1 MVDGVLASL
10 PHPVLVSNKFEG
22 VPRVKMKLTVLS
34 LLGLGAILPGLSA
47 PAAAQTAQKL
57 AVINIQQAI
66 VETKD
71 GQKARNELQSK
82 FGPTQ
87 KELQDKQTKL
97 ASLQDQYRKG
107 QNTLSDEAKQK
118 LARDIDAATTSLKR
132 DTEDAN
138 AEVQDAER
146 KVMDELGGKMMA
158 VLNKYA
164 ADNGYVLVIDVSNP
178 QTPVLF
184 ASNTIDI
191 TREVISLYDKNA
203 GVAPA
208 TAAPKPAAPAAPRPP
223 ATTTP
228 KPPAK

>member
-1 MVDGVLASL
+1 
-10 PHPVLVSNKFEG
+10 
-22 VPRVKMKLTVLS
+22 MKLTVMS
-34 LLGLGAILPGLSA
+34 LLGLGVILPGVCF
-47 PAAAQTAQKL
+47 PAEGQTTQKL

-71 GQKARNELQSK
+71 GQKAKADLQAK

-87 KELQDKQTKL
+87 KDLQDKQAKL
-97 ASLQDQYRKG
+97 AALQDQYRKG

-118 LARDIDAATTSLKR
+118 LAREIDGATTSLKR

-138 AEVQDAER
+138 SEVQEAER

-191 TREVISLYDKNA
+191 TRDVIGLYDKNA
-203 GVAPA
+203 GAIPA
-208 TAAPKPAAPAAPRPP
+208 TAAPKSAAPSITPAPRPAIP
-223 ATTTP
+223 TTP
-228 KPPAK
+228 PAATPGAPKK

>member
-1 MVDGVLASL
+1 MLAL
-10 PHPVLVSNKFEG
+10 ARHPVLVSNEIEG

-34 LLGLGAILPGLSA
+34 LMGLGAILPGLSA
-47 PAAAQTAQKL
+47 PAVAQTAQKL

-71 GQKARNELQSK
+71 GQKARNDLQSK

-87 KELQDKQTKL
+87 KTLQDKQAKL

-118 LARDIDAATTSLKR
+118 LARDIDAETTSLKR

-203 GVAPA
+203 GAAPA
-208 TAAPKPAAPAAPRPP
+208 TAAPKPTAPATAAPKPP
-223 ATTTP
+223 ATTSP
-228 KPPAK
+228 KPPVK

>member
-1 MVDGVLASL
+1 
-10 PHPVLVSNKFEG
+10 
-22 VPRVKMKLTVLS
+22 MKLTALS
-34 LLGLGAILPGLSA
+34 LFGLGMILPGTSY
-47 PAAAQTAQKL
+47 PAAAQTTQKV

-66 VETKD
+66 ISTKD
-71 GQKARNELQSK
+71 GQKASNDLKTK
-82 FGPTQ
+82 FGPMQ
-87 KELQDKQTKL
+87 KDLADKQAKL
-97 ASLQDQYRKG
+97 AAMQDQYRKG

-132 DTEDAN
+132 DQEDAQ
-138 AEVQDAER
+138 ADVQTEER

-191 TREVISLYDKNA
+191 TRDIIAMYDKNSGA
-203 GVAPA
+203 SAPA
-208 TAAPKPAAPAAPRPP
+208 SAPAAAPKPAAPKPTAP
-223 ATTTP
+223 A
-228 KPPAK
+228 PPAK

>member
-1 MVDGVLASL
+1 
-10 PHPVLVSNKFEG
+10 
-22 VPRVKMKLTVLS
+22 MKLTVLS
-34 LLGLGAILPGLSA
+34 LLGLGVILPGVSY
-47 PAAAQTAQKL
+47 PAAAQTTQKL

-71 GQKARNELQSK
+71 GQKARNDLQAK

-87 KELQDKQTKL
+87 KELQDKQAKL
-97 ASLQDQYRKG
+97 AALQDQYRKG

-118 LARDIDAATTSLKR
+118 LARDIDGATTTLKR

-138 AEVQDAER
+138 TEVQEAER

-164 ADNGYVLVIDVSNP
+164 AENGYVLVIDVSNP

-191 TREVISLYDKNA
+191 TRDVIGLYDKGSAA
-203 GVAPA
+203 GSNPA
-208 TAAPKPAAPAAPRPP
+208 AAAPKPAAPRPP
-223 ATTTP
+223 ATVAPKTTT
-228 KPPAK
+228 PPAK

>member
-1 MVDGVLASL
+1 
-10 PHPVLVSNKFEG
+10 
-22 VPRVKMKLTVLS
+22 VKMKLTVLS
-34 LLGLGAILPGLSA
+34 VLGLGAILPGVCF
-47 PAAAQTAQKL
+47 PAAAQTTQKL

-71 GQKARNELQSK
+71 GQKARADLQSK

-87 KELQDKQTKL
+87 KELQDKQAKL
-97 ASLQDQYRKG
+97 AALQDQYRKG

-118 LARDIDAATTSLKR
+118 LARDIDSATTGLKR

-138 AEVQDAER
+138 TEVQEAER

-164 ADNGYVLVIDVSNP
+164 QDNGFVLVIDVSNP

-191 TREVISLYDKNA
+191 TRDVIGLYDKNA
-203 GVAPA
+203 GTMAPA
-208 TAAPKPAAPAAPRPP
+208 APPKTSAPKPMAPAAPKPTAPA
-223 ATTTP
+223 P
-228 KPPAK
+228 K

>member
-1 MVDGVLASL
+1 M
-10 PHPVLVSNKFEG
+10 
-22 VPRVKMKLTVLS
+22 KMKLTVLS
-34 LLGLGAILPGLSA
+34 LLGLGVILPGA
-47 PAAAQTAQKL
+47 CFPAAAQTGQKL

-71 GQKARNELQSK
+71 GQKARADLQTK

-87 KELQDKQTKL
+87 KELQDKQAKL
-97 ASLQDQYRKG
+97 AALQDQYRKG

-118 LARDIDAATTSLKR
+118 LAREIDASTTSLKR

-138 AEVQDAER
+138 TEVQDAER
-146 KVMDELGGKMMA
+146 KLMDELGGKMMA

-164 ADNGYVLVIDVSNP
+164 SDNGYVLVIDVSNP

-191 TREVISLYDKNA
+191 TRDVIGLYDKNSGA
-203 GVAPA
+203 APASAAPA
-208 TAAPKPAAPAAPRPP
+208 TAAPKPAAPKPAAP
-223 ATTTP
+223 AAP
-228 KPPAK
+228 KPAAK

>member
-1 MVDGVLASL
+1 
-10 PHPVLVSNKFEG
+10 
-22 VPRVKMKLTVLS
+22 MKLTVLS
-34 LLGLGAILPGLSA
+34 LLGLGAILPGVSF
-47 PAAAQTAQKL
+47 PAAAQTTQKL

-71 GQKARNELQSK
+71 GQKARNDLQAK

-87 KELQDKQTKL
+87 KELADKQAKL
-97 ASLQDQYRKG
+97 AALQDQYRKG

-138 AEVQDAER
+138 TEVQEAER

-164 ADNGYVLVIDVSNP
+164 TDNGFVLVIDVSNP
-178 QTPVLF
+178 QTPGAVRVEHHRHHARRDRPVRQELGRRWPG
-184 ASNTIDI
+184 S
-191 TREVISLYDKNA
+191 
-203 GVAPA
+203 AP
-208 TAAPKPAAPAAPRPP
+208 AAPKPP
-223 ATTTP
+223 ATTAP
-228 KPPAK
+228 KPPLRPRRKPPAK

>member
-1 MVDGVLASL
+1 
-10 PHPVLVSNKFEG
+10 
-22 VPRVKMKLTVLS
+22 
-34 LLGLGAILPGLSA
+34 
-47 PAAAQTAQKL
+47 
-57 AVINIQQAI
+57 VINIQQAI

-71 GQKARNELQSK
+71 GQKARNDLQAK

-87 KELQDKQTKL
+87 KELQDKQAKL
-97 ASLQDQYRKG
+97 AALQDQYRKG

-118 LARDIDAATTSLKR
+118 LARDIDSATTSLKR

-138 AEVQDAER
+138 SEVQEAER

-164 ADNGYVLVIDVSNP
+164 TDNGYVLVIDVSNP

-191 TREVISLYDKNA
+191 TRDVMTLYEKNA
-203 GVAPA
+203 GSMPPA
-208 TAAPKPAAPAAPRPP
+208 SGPTAAPKSSIPP
-223 ATTTP
+223 AIGPTTAP
-228 KPPAK
+228 KPPATVAPKIPATPAPKTTVPPKP

>member
-1 MVDGVLASL
+1 M
-10 PHPVLVSNKFEG
+10 
-22 VPRVKMKLTVLS
+22 KMNLTALS
-34 LLGLGAILPGLSA
+34 LLGLGAMLSGVSV

-71 GQKARNELQSK
+71 GQKARNDLQAK

-87 KELQDKQTKL
+87 KELQEKQAKL
-97 ASLQDQYRKG
+97 AALQDQYRKG
-107 QNTLSDEAKQK
+107 QNTLSEEAKQK
-118 LARDIDAATTSLKR
+118 LARDIDSATTSLKR

-138 AEVQDAER
+138 TEVQEAER

-164 ADNGYVLVIDVSNP
+164 SDNGYVLVIDVSNP

-191 TREVISLYDKNA
+191 TRDVIGLYDKSA
-203 GVAPA
+203 GSRTSTPPPSGTAAPRATPPITAPKAPA
-208 TAAPKPAAPAAPRPP
+208 TPAPK
-223 ATTTP
+223 TT
-228 KPPAK
+228 PPAK

>member
-1 MVDGVLASL
+1 
-10 PHPVLVSNKFEG
+10 
-22 VPRVKMKLTVLS
+22 MKLTVLS
-34 LLGLGAILPGLSA
+34 LLGLGVILPGVSY
-47 PAAAQTAQKL
+47 PAAAQTPQKL

-66 VETKD
+66 VSTKD
-71 GQKARNELQSK
+71 GQKARNDLQAK

-87 KELQDKQTKL
+87 KGLQDKQAKL
-97 ASLQDQYRKG
+97 AALQDQFRKG

-118 LARDIDAATTSLKR
+118 LARDIDSATTNLKR

-138 AEVQDAER
+138 TEVQEAER

-164 ADNGYVLVIDVSNP
+164 SDNGFVLVIDVSNP

-191 TREVISLYDKNA
+191 TREVIGLYDKNSGA
-203 GVAPA
+203 SAPSA
-208 TAAPKPAAPAAPRPP
+208 PPAAAAPKPATPRPATP
-223 ATTTP
+223 AP
-228 KPPAK
+228 K

>member
-1 MVDGVLASL
+1 
-10 PHPVLVSNKFEG
+10 
-22 VPRVKMKLTVLS
+22 MKLTVLS
-34 LLGLGAILPGLSA
+34 LLGLGAILPGVSY
-47 PAAAQTAQKL
+47 PAAAQTTQKL

-66 VETKD
+66 VQTKD
-71 GQKARNELQSK
+71 GQKAREELQAK

-87 KELQDKQTKL
+87 KELQEKQAKL
-97 ASLQDQYRKG
+97 AALQDQYRKG

-118 LARDIDAATTSLKR
+118 LARDIDAATTGLKR

-138 AEVQDAER
+138 TEVQEAER
-146 KVMDELGGKMMA
+146 KVMDELGGKLMA

-164 ADNGYVLVIDVSNP
+164 SDNGYVLVIDVSNP

-191 TREVISLYDKNA
+191 TRDVIGLYDKGSAA
-203 GVAPA
+203 GAAP
-208 TAAPKPAAPAAPRPP
+208 AAPKPAAPKP
-223 ATTTP
+223 AVTPAP

>member
-1 MVDGVLASL
+1 
-10 PHPVLVSNKFEG
+10 
-22 VPRVKMKLTVLS
+22 MKLTALT
-34 LLGLGAILPGLSA
+34 LLGLSAIGVS
-47 PAAAQTAQKL
+47 AQTAQKIG
-57 AVINIQQAI
+57 VINIQQAI

-71 GQKARNELQSK
+71 GQKARNDLQAK

-97 ASLQDQYRKG
+97 AALQDQYRKG

-118 LARDIDAATTSLKR
+118 LARDIDGATTSLKR

-138 AEVQDAER
+138 AEVQEAER

-191 TREVISLYDKNA
+191 TRDVIGLYDKNA
-203 GVAPA
+203 GGAPA
-208 TAAPKPAAPAAPRPP
+208 TAAPKPATPAPSAPRPP
-223 ATTTP
+223 ATPAP
-228 KPPAK
+228 KK

>member
-1 MVDGVLASL
+1 
-10 PHPVLVSNKFEG
+10 
-22 VPRVKMKLTVLS
+22 MKLTVLS
-34 LLGLGAILPGLSA
+34 LLGLGAILPGVSY
-47 PAAAQTAQKL
+47 PAEAQTTQKL

-71 GQKARNELQSK
+71 GQKARADLQTK

-87 KELQDKQTKL
+87 KELQDKQAKL
-97 ASLQDQYRKG
+97 AALQDQYRKG

-118 LARDIDAATTSLKR
+118 LARDIDGATTSLKR

-138 AEVQDAER
+138 TEVQDAER

-164 ADNGYVLVIDVSNP
+164 SDNGYVLVIDVSNP

-191 TREVISLYDKNA
+191 TRDVISLYDKNA
-203 GVAPA
+203 GAAPA
-208 TAAPKPAAPAAPRPP
+208 GAAPANAAPKTPTPA
-223 ATTTP
+223 P
-228 KPPAK
+228 KPPATPAPKKP

>member
-1 MVDGVLASL
+1 
-10 PHPVLVSNKFEG
+10 
-22 VPRVKMKLTVLS
+22 MKLTVLA
-34 LLGLGAILPGLSA
+34 LLSLGAILPGMSA
-47 PAAAQTAQKL
+47 PAAAQTQKIG
-57 AVINIQQAI
+57 VINIQQAI

-71 GQKARNELQSK
+71 GTKARNDLQAK
-82 FGPTQ
+82 FGPLQ
-87 KELQDKQTKL
+87 KQLSDKQTQL

-118 LARDIDAATTSLKR
+118 LARDIDSATTSLKR
-132 DTEDAN
+132 DNEDAQN
-138 AEVQDAER
+138 EVQEAER

-191 TREVISLYDKNA
+191 TRDVIALYDKNA
-203 GVAPA
+203 GAAPAPA
-208 TAAPKPAAPAAPRPP
+208 TAAPKPSGAPATAAPRP
-223 ATTTP
+223 TTP
-228 KPPAK
+228 APRPTTPAAPKK

>member
-1 MVDGVLASL
+1 
-10 PHPVLVSNKFEG
+10 
-22 VPRVKMKLTVLS
+22 MKLTLLS
-34 LLGLGAILPGLSA
+34 LVGLGAMLPGVIV
-47 PAAAQTAQKL
+47 PAAAQSQKI

-71 GQKARNELQSK
+71 GQKARNDLQTK

-87 KELQDKQTKL
+87 KDLQDKQGKL
-97 ASLQDQYRKG
+97 AAMQDQYRKG
-107 QNTLSDEAKQK
+107 ANTLSDEAKQK
-118 LARDIDAATTSLKR
+118 LARDIDSATTSLKR

-138 AEVQDAER
+138 TEVQEAER

-164 ADNGYVLVIDVSNP
+164 TDNGYVLVIDVSNP

-203 GVAPA
+203 PGAPA
-208 TAAPKPAAPAAPRPP
+208 ATPKTATPPAAAPRPV
-223 ATTTP
+223 TP
-228 KPPAK
+228 PPAPAKK

>member
-1 MVDGVLASL
+1 
-10 PHPVLVSNKFEG
+10 
-22 VPRVKMKLTVLS
+22 MKLTALT
-34 LLGLGAILPGLSA
+34 LLGLSAIGVS
-47 PAAAQTAQKL
+47 AQTAQKIG
-57 AVINIQQAI
+57 VINIQQAI

-71 GQKARNELQSK
+71 GQKARNDLQAK

-87 KELQDKQTKL
+87 KDLQDKQTKL
-97 ASLQDQYRKG
+97 AALQDQYRKG

-118 LARDIDAATTSLKR
+118 LARDIDSATTSLKR

-138 AEVQDAER
+138 AEVQEAER

-158 VLNKYA
+158 VLNKFA

-191 TREVISLYDKNA
+191 TRDVIGLYDKNA
-203 GVAPA
+203 GAAPA
-208 TAAPKPAAPAAPRPP
+208 TAAPKPGAPAPSA
-223 ATTTP
+223 P
-228 KPPAK
+228 KPPATPAPKK

>member
-1 MVDGVLASL
+1 
-10 PHPVLVSNKFEG
+10 
-22 VPRVKMKLTVLS
+22 MKLTVLS
-34 LLGLGAILPGLSA
+34 LLGLGAILPGVR
-47 PAAAQTAQKL
+47 PALAQTTQKL

-71 GQKARNELQSK
+71 GQKARNDLQAK

-87 KELQDKQTKL
+87 KELADKQAKL
-97 ASLQDQYRKG
+97 AALQDQYRKG

-118 LARDIDAATTSLKR
+118 LARDIDGATTSLKR

-138 AEVQDAER
+138 TEVQEAER

-164 ADNGYVLVIDVSNP
+164 TDNGFVLVIDVSNP

-191 TREVISLYDKNA
+191 TRDVIGMYDKNA
-203 GVAPA
+203 GGMPA
-208 TAAPKPAAPAAPRPP
+208 TSAPEAPGTPAPKPPVTPAPK
-223 ATTTP
+223 TT
-228 KPPAK
+228 PPAK

>member
-1 MVDGVLASL
+1 M
-10 PHPVLVSNKFEG
+10 
-22 VPRVKMKLTVLS
+22 MKLTLLS
-34 LLGLGAILPGLSA
+34 LVGLGAMLPGVSV
-47 PAAAQTAQKL
+47 PAVAQTQKI

-71 GQKARNELQSK
+71 GQKARNDLQTK

-87 KELQDKQTKL
+87 KDLQDKQGKL
-97 ASLQDQYRKG
+97 AAMQDQYRKG
-107 QNTLSDEAKQK
+107 ANTLSDEAKQK
-118 LARDIDAATTSLKR
+118 LARDIDSATTSLKR

-138 AEVQDAER
+138 TEVQEAER

-164 ADNGYVLVIDVSNP
+164 TDNGYVLVIDVSNP

-203 GVAPA
+203 PGAPA
-208 TAAPKPAAPAAPRPP
+208 AAPRTATPPAAAPKPVIPP
-223 ATTTP
+223 P
-228 KPPAK
+228 SPAKK

>member
-1 MVDGVLASL
+1 
-10 PHPVLVSNKFEG
+10 
-22 VPRVKMKLTVLS
+22 MKLTVLS
-34 LLGLGAILPGLSA
+34 LLGLGVILPGVSF
-47 PAAAQTAQKL
+47 PAAAQSTQKL

-71 GQKARNELQSK
+71 GQKARNDLQAK

-87 KELQDKQTKL
+87 KELQDKQAKL
-97 ASLQDQYRKG
+97 AALQDQYRKG

-118 LARDIDAATTSLKR
+118 LARDIDSATTSLKR

-138 AEVQDAER
+138 TEVQEAER
-146 KVMDELGGKMMA
+146 KVMDDLGGKMMQ

-191 TREVISLYDKNA
+191 TRDVIGLYDKGSA
-203 GVAPA
+203 GGAAAPAPA
-208 TAAPKPAAPAAPRPP
+208 TAAPKAP
-223 ATTTP
+223 ATTAP
-228 KPPAK
+228 KPPVTAAPKTTPPPAR

>member
-1 MVDGVLASL
+1 
-10 PHPVLVSNKFEG
+10 
-22 VPRVKMKLTVLS
+22 VKMKLTVLS
-34 LLGLGAILPGLSA
+34 LLGLGAILPGVCF
-47 PAAAQTAQKL
+47 PAAAQTTQKL

-66 VETKD
+66 VETQD
-71 GQKARNELQSK
+71 GQKARADLQSK

-87 KELQDKQTKL
+87 KQLQDKQAKL
-97 ASLQDQYRKG
+97 AALQDQYRKG

-118 LARDIDAATTSLKR
+118 LARDIDSATTSLKR

-138 AEVQDAER
+138 TEVQEAER

-164 ADNGYVLVIDVSNP
+164 QDNGYVLVIDVSNP

-191 TREVISLYDKNA
+191 TRDVIGLYDKNA
-203 GVAPA
+203 GTSAAPPVAPKPA
-208 TAAPKPAAPAAPRPP
+208 PPKTMTPTAPAPKPAA
-223 ATTTP
+223 TTP
-228 KPPAK
+228 PK

>member
-1 MVDGVLASL
+1 
-10 PHPVLVSNKFEG
+10 
-22 VPRVKMKLTVLS
+22 VKMKLTVLS
-34 LLGLGAILPGLSA
+34 LLGLGAILPGVR
-47 PAAAQTAQKL
+47 PAVAQTTQKL

-71 GQKARNELQSK
+71 GQKARNDLQAK

-87 KELQDKQTKL
+87 KELADKQAKL
-97 ASLQDQYRKG
+97 AALQDQYRKG

-118 LARDIDAATTSLKR
+118 LARDIDGATTSLKR

-138 AEVQDAER
+138 TEVQEAER

-164 ADNGYVLVIDVSNP
+164 TDNGFVLVIDVSNP

-191 TREVISLYDKNA
+191 TRDVIGMYDKNA
-203 GVAPA
+203 GGAPA
-208 TAAPKPAAPAAPRPP
+208 TSAPKAPGTPAPKPPVTPAPK
-223 ATTTP
+223 TT
-228 KPPAK
+228 PPAK

>member
-1 MVDGVLASL
+1 M
-10 PHPVLVSNKFEG
+10 
-22 VPRVKMKLTVLS
+22 KMKLTVLS
-34 LLGLGAILPGLSA
+34 FLGLGLILPGGCL
-47 PAAAQTAQKL
+47 PAAAQSTQKVPV

-71 GQKARNELQSK
+71 GQKARADLQAK

-97 ASLQDQYRKG
+97 AALQDQYRKG

-118 LARDIDAATTSLKR
+118 LARDIDSATTSLKR

-138 AEVQDAER
+138 SEVQDAER

-164 ADNGYVLVIDVSNP
+164 ADNGYLLVIDVSNP
-178 QTPVLF
+178 QSPVLF

-191 TREVISLYDKNA
+191 TREVIGLYDKNSGSA
-203 GVAPA
+203 APA
-208 TAAPKPAAPAAPRPP
+208 TSAPKTAPPAAAPRPP
-223 ATTTP
+223 ATPAPKTTAPP
-228 KPPAK
+228 KK

>member
-1 MVDGVLASL
+1 M
-10 PHPVLVSNKFEG
+10 
-22 VPRVKMKLTVLS
+22 KMTVLS
-34 LLGLGAILPGLSA
+34 LLGLGAMLPGVSY
-47 PAAAQTAQKL
+47 PASAQTTQKL

-66 VETKD
+66 VSTKD
-71 GQKARNELQSK
+71 GEKARNELQAK

-87 KELQDKQTKL
+87 KELQDKQAKL
-97 ASLQDQYRKG
+97 AALQDQFRKG

-118 LARDIDAATTSLKR
+118 LARDIDSATTSLKR

-138 AEVQDAER
+138 TDVQTEER
-146 KVMDELGGKMMA
+146 KVMDVLGGKMMA

-191 TREVISLYDKNA
+191 TRDIIALYDKNSA
-203 GVAPA
+203 ASSGSAPA
-208 TAAPKPAAPAAPRPP
+208 AAPKPAAPAAPKP
-223 ATTTP
+223 AAPT
-228 KPPAK
+228 AK